1 MLKAPGFT
9 PSSDAGAASA
19 PSAPRGGFSPPCR
32 PPAGRDR
39 RAGAHGVAAHR
50 EMVPSC
56 YLAWTSFRFKEGL
69 IYGLR
74 SKTSSKNR
82 GRFSSCFSVPE
93 DFTTSLFMR

>member
-1 MLKAPGFT
+1 MLVLLLRRVHPGVGLT
-9 PSSDAGAASA
+9 PVQAPSSKRPQGGAT
-19 PSAPRGGFSPPCR
+19 RGGR
-32 PPAGRDR
+32 P
-39 RAGAHGVAAHR
+39 R

-69 IYGLR
+69 IYGLH

-93 DFTTSLFMR
+93 DFTASLFMR